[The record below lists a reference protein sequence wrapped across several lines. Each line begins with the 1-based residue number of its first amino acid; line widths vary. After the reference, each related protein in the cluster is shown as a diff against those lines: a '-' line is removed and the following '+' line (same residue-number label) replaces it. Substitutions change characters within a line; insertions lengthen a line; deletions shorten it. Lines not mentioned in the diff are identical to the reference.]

1 MVDTITK
8 YGNNVNYENIS
19 PDRAMMT
26 TPRGSDDAATARSA
40 ELLLHPVRLR
50 IVQAF
55 LGDRHLT
62 TTELG
67 AELDDV
73 PAATLY
79 RHVARLTEAGV
90 LDVVS
95 ERRSRGSVE
104 RTLALHPG
112 AGLVGEHELAS
123 MDADDHRRAFMVFVA
138 GLLADFERY
147 LDRGDPDLVRDG
159 VGYRQAVLHLSA
171 RELESLITD
180 LNAVLA
186 PRLAHRPSK
195 SRSRRLLSTILMPA
209 GRPRGDAAR

>member
-1 MVDTITK
+1 MVA
-8 YGNNVNYENIS
+8 
-19 PDRAMMT
+19 R
-26 TPRGSDDAATARSA
+26 RGSGDTATRLSS

-50 IVQAF
+50 IVQSF

-79 RHVARLTEAGV
+79 RHVARLTDAGV

-112 AGLVGEHELAS
+112 AGLVGERDLAS
-123 MDADDHRRAFMVFVA
+123 MDLDDHRRAFMVFVA

-147 LDRGDPDLVRDG
+147 LDRGHPDLARDG
-159 VGYRQAVLHLSA
+159 VGYRHAALYLSD
-171 RELESLITD
+171 RELENLITD

-186 PRLAHRPSK
+186 PRLANRPSK
-195 SRSRRLLSTILMPA
+195 SRSRRMLSTVLMPA
-209 GRPRGDAAR
+209 ERPRGEAPRR